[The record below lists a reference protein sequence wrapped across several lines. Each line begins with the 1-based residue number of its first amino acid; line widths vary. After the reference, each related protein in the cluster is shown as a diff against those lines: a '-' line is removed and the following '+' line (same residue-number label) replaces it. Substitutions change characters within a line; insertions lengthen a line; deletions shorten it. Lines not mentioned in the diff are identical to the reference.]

1 MRTEDVRA
9 RVRAQIAEHAA
20 VPVERVESGM
30 SLTADLP
37 LDSLQLYELAASLE
51 DEFGLGELDEEAV
64 AGIETVGDVEDRV
77 LERLPAGNLTGGG

>member
-9 RVRAQIAEHAA
+9 RVRAQIAQIAA
-20 VPVERVESGM
+20 VPAAQVEARM

-51 DEFGLGELDEEAV
+51 DEFDLGELDEEAV
-64 AGIETVGDVEDRV
+64 VGIETVGDVEDRI
-77 LERLPAGNLTGGG
+77 LQRLSAKTARGGE

>member
-9 RVRAQIAEHAA
+9 RVRAQIAQIAA
-20 VPVERVESGM
+20 VPAAQVEARM

-51 DEFGLGELDEEAV
+51 DEFDLGELDEEAV
-64 AGIETVGDVEDRV
+64 VGIETVGDVEDRV
-77 LERLPAGNLTGGG
+77 LERLSAKTATGGE